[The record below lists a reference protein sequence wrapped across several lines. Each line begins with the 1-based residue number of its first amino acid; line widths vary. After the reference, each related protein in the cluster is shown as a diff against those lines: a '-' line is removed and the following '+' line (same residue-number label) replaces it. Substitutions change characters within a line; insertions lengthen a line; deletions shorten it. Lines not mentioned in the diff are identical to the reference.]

1 MRNSR
6 NYRQTYSECSFSK
19 YKQGYELFFYLFS
32 LFFYSQR
39 IPSEQPQAIENTI
52 LWRTVQGKL
61 YIMLVIWRPVIAS
74 HTSKQ
79 LPLRPKATV
88 WLWIFKTSKLCTSD
102 GLIPVLILSS
112 GVDDAHQMLESPLPG
127 IGALEVRF
135 NLKGFFPAILISCL
149 LGVLWC
155 VERGKDIRVVPFPKT
170 VTTKSIYL
178 LLGEHNDC
186 SADYASCK
194 NYKLSKLGFSVL
206 VVELLVMLI
215 ITLVKR
221 KNSMAELSAVNFWNN
236 ISIN

>member
-1 MRNSR
+1 MS
-6 NYRQTYSECSFSK
+6 
-19 YKQGYELFFYLFS
+19 
-32 LFFYSQR
+32 
-39 IPSEQPQAIENTI
+39 
-52 LWRTVQGKL
+52 V
-61 YIMLVIWRPVIAS
+61 
-74 HTSKQ
+74 
-79 LPLRPKATV
+79 
-88 WLWIFKTSKLCTSD
+88 
-102 GLIPVLILSS
+102 
-112 GVDDAHQMLESPLPG
+112 
-127 IGALEVRF
+127 
-135 NLKGFFPAILISCL
+135 LISCL

-221 KNSMAELSAVNFWNN
+221 KNSMAELSAVNF
-236 ISIN
+236 